1 VSDSARPD
9 DARPD
14 IAALK
19 ELAKLVNSLGSEMAG
34 WRRRA
39 QLAET
44 RLKEGGGRESSHA
57 SHGTGGS
64 AREVELKK
72 ENADL
77 KRRLNAAKQ
86 RTQQLLDRVR
96 FLRQQHEM
104 ERGR

>member
-1 VSDSARPD
+1 MSNSERADNARPD
-9 DARPD
+9 V
-14 IAALK
+14 AAFK
-19 ELAKLVNSLGSEMAG
+19 ELEKLINVLGSEMAG

-44 RLKEGGGRESSHA
+44 RLKEGGGRDASHA
-57 SHGTGGS
+57 GPSS
-64 AREVELKK
+64 ARESELKK

-77 KRRLNAAKQ
+77 KRRLNAAKL

-104 ERGR
+104 ELDR

>member
-1 VSDSARPD
+1 MSNSERPEARPD
-9 DARPD
+9 V
-14 IAALK
+14 AAFK
-19 ELAKLVNSLGSEMAG
+19 ELEKLIHVLGSEMAG

-44 RLKEGGGRESSHA
+44 RLKEGGRDVPHSGSGSSREA
-57 SHGTGGS
+57 
-64 AREVELKK
+64 ELKK

-77 KRRLNAAKQ
+77 RRRLNAAKT

-104 ERGR
+104 ELDR